1 MPDIPQVL
9 TPNTWPVGTEVVLL
23 QVPWDANYRDIVV
36 WDDQRQRDEYFD
48 SAYAGDSQRWTS
60 TKFSYLPPNEPINIP
75 VPYSAAYKYNY
86 VVVQNPMQPVE
97 YEEQPIRLCYFIT
110 SASYINPQ
118 TTMITLQL
126 DVIQTYQFGVSI
138 DRLFAVSG
146 HAAISNT
153 AMNQSLSGI
162 TGNTLRRYCDI
173 DEGVS
178 VGNTYAVIGKEW
190 FPFTEPDTG
199 ELGWVIVTST
209 ANLAADPGTIDSPNL
224 NVADG
229 QSADGLPSGCN
240 VYSMRQTV
248 FKQFMEALQ
257 QKSWVAQ
264 CIVSVTTFP
273 SRLLSAGPEVELFGN
288 SGVMMHFIGD
298 TDALTGKRYI
308 EITDVYRKLSEWGFG
323 MDYAMQPYKKLLCY
337 PYSVVELTT
346 YSGNSIFLRPELLW
360 GNKISLLAVCCAIA
374 PFARVA
380 MVPTAYNCNGS
391 DESFET
397 DTYQYIRLGD
407 GKPSTC
413 VVDSGDFLDTA
424 LWLTD
429 FPQFSIVNNNYI
441 TYMASTA
448 NTRQY
453 QYSNAA
459 WSLDKSNMGARNAY
473 GNAMMGANTAQANFD
488 ASAGGL
494 ANAIGQQAV
503 TAPVISQDGIGGWAS
518 PSIGGLLN
526 GALGNAM
533 GQIGANSWGSAQDIV
548 GNMTGATQNAN
559 NVNLA
564 RQVAGNNLNLA
575 NQVNQGDY
583 ENAIRGINAAYQ
595 DAQLTPPSTA
605 GQLGGNGF
613 MWKNGLSGFGVV
625 YKQAYGA
632 AFQGACDYMLRYGNQ
647 IHRYINIKGGM
658 AKLKV
663 MKKFSYWKASETY
676 IDCAK
681 ANEAEKDVIRGI
693 LERGVT
699 VWGNPDDIKHTELRP
714 TDRAE
719 YNAPL
724 YNISY

>member
-23 QVPWDANYRDIVV
+23 QVPWDANYRDIVI
-36 WDDQRQRDEYFD
+36 WDNQKQRDDYFD
-48 SAYAGDSQRWTS
+48 GAYSCDSKRWTS
-60 TKFSYLPPNEPINIP
+60 AKFSYLPPNEPINIP

-153 AMNQSLSGI
+153 AMNQSLTAI
-162 TGNTLRRYCDI
+162 TGNVLRRYCDI

-178 VGNTYAVIGKEW
+178 VGNTYAIIGKEW
-190 FPFTEPDTG
+190 FPFTEPDSG

-248 FKQFMEALQ
+248 FKQFMAALQ

-308 EITDVYRKLSEWGFG
+308 EITDIYKKLSDWGFG
-323 MDYAMQPYKKLLCY
+323 QDYTLQPYKKLLCY
-337 PYSVVELTT
+337 PYSVIELTT

-360 GNKISLLAVCCAIA
+360 GSKISLLAVCCAIA
-374 PFARVA
+374 PFARIA
-380 MVPTAYNCNGS
+380 MVPTLYNCNGS
-391 DESFET
+391 DESFED
-397 DTYQYIRLGD
+397 DTYQFVRLGD

-413 VVDSGDFLDTA
+413 VIGSGDFLDTA

-441 TYMASTA
+441 TYMASTT

-459 WSLDKSNMGARNAY
+459 WSLDKSNMGAQNAY
-473 GNAMMGANTAQANFD
+473 NNAMLGANTTQANFD
-488 ASAGGL
+488 ASASGL
-494 ANAIGQQAV
+494 ANAIGQLAV
-503 TAPVISQDGIGGWAS
+503 TAPVVSQDGIGGWAS
-518 PSIGGLLN
+518 PSIGGLVN

-625 YKQAYGA
+625 YKQAYGS

-658 AKLKV
+658 TKLKV

-699 VWGNPDDIKHTELRP
+699 VWGKPEDIKHTELRP
-714 TDRAE
+714 SDPAE